1 MICTFGSMECSFAG
15 GIPII
20 PFLHLSVLALAI
32 KAVNDDNGYQG
43 IQSSQGFPQPC
54 HLSGSNPRSD
64 LWISTNSLRMLRQWP
79 STRRILRIQRAINHC
94 FRKLCRSTDDLENLN
109 FLHNE

>member
-32 KAVNDDNGYQG
+32 KAVNDDNDCPG
-43 IQSSQGFPQPC
+43 IQCSDDFRQPC
-54 HLSGSNPRSD
+54 HLSGSDPRSD
-64 LWISTNSLRMLRQWP
+64 L
-79 STRRILRIQRAINHC
+79 
-94 FRKLCRSTDDLENLN
+94 
-109 FLHNE
+109 